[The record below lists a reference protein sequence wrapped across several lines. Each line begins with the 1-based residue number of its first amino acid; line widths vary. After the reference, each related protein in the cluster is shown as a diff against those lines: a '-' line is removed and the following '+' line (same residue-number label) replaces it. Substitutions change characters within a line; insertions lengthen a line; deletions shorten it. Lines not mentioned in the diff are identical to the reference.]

1 MQNDWIPNY
10 PILLLTCFMV
20 CFLTSCEKST
30 SANQL
35 TKSNKPNVILVITDD
50 QGYGDFACHGN
61 PYIQT
66 PNLDDFHKEAIRLTD
81 FHVSPTCAP
90 TRAALMTG
98 RYTNRT
104 GVYHTIAGW
113 SLLRENEKT
122 LGNMFAEAGYTTG
135 AFGKWHLGDNYPFRP
150 FDRGFQETVMH
161 GGGGVQQTPDY
172 WNNDYFDDTYFKNG
186 QPQPYQGYCTDVFF
200 QEAMSFIETNQ
211 QAPFFCYIATNAPH
225 WPYNVPVEYI
235 EPYEKFGNELLSHQK
250 RFLGMITNIDDN
262 FGKLREQLK
271 QLNIADNTLLIFMS
285 DNGTAAGFRQR
296 AGKTYGFNA
305 GMRATKNHQHDG
317 GHRVPFFIH
326 WKNGQIHGGKDISE
340 LSAHIDILPT
350 LAELCGIAPPKNHLP
365 LDGKSLVPLL
375 KENSKDWKERILF
388 TDSQRRQ
395 VPKKWLKTAAMTNR
409 WRLVD
414 NEELYDMQKDP
425 SQQNNVIN
433 DFPKEVAKLR
443 KAYDNWWQSTGT
455 HFAEEPAIKVGTPYE
470 NPVNLT
476 AHDWHTEDQE
486 VPWNQFNIRQAKK
499 GKSAS
504 YWTIEVMEAGS
515 YQIQL
520 RRYPRASNLA
530 INATVPSVLMKDMP
544 GLDADIPA
552 GIERNFVKAKLKLNN
567 TIIAESMVDNSKTSV
582 NFSIELPKG
591 KSKFSGVF
599 TMKDGSE
606 LGAYYVS
613 LGLEGK

>member
-1 MQNDWIPNY
+1 MQNDSKLSSY
-10 PILLLTCFMV
+10 PIILTCFLI
-20 CFLTSCEKST
+20 CLFTSCENTSST
-30 SANQL
+30 NKKAP
-35 TKSNKPNVILVITDD
+35 TKPNVILIITDD
-50 QGYGDFACHGN
+50 QGYGDFGCHGN

-66 PNLDDFHKEAIRLTD
+66 PNLDDFHKEAVRLTD

-122 LGNMFAEAGYTTG
+122 LGNMFAEAGYQTG

-186 QPQPYQGYCTDVFF
+186 VPQAYEGYCTDVFF
-200 QEAMSFIETNQ
+200 DEAMDFIESNK
-211 QAPFFCYIATNAPH
+211 QAPFFCYLATNAPH
-225 WPYNVPVEYI
+225 WPYNVPIEYI
-235 EPYEKFGNELLSHQK
+235 EPYEKFGDELLEHQK

-262 FGKLREQLK
+262 FGKLRAQL
-271 QLNIADNTLLIFMS
+271 QALQIADNTLLVFMS
-285 DNGTAAGFRQR
+285 DNGTAAGLQHRDGE
-296 AGKTYGFNA
+296 AYGYNA
-305 GMRATKNHQHDG
+305 GMRGTKNHPHDG
-317 GHRVPFFIH
+317 GHRVPFFIY
-326 WKNGQIHGGKDISE
+326 WKDGQIHGGKDVTE
-340 LSAHIDILPT
+340 LTAHIDVLPT

-375 KENSKDWKERILF
+375 KQNNNNWKERILF

-395 VPKKWLKTAAMTNR
+395 VPKKWIKTAAMTNR

-414 NEELYDMQKDP
+414 NKALYDMEKDP
-425 SQQNNVIN
+425 SQQNNVI
-433 DFPKEVAKLR
+433 DQFPKEVTTLR
-443 KAYDNWWQSTGT
+443 KAYEDWWQSTST
-455 HFAEEPAIKVGTPYE
+455 DFANEPAIKLGTVFE

-476 AHDWHTEDQE
+476 AHDWHTLDKE
-486 VPWNQFNIRQAKK
+486 VPWNQFNIRKAEK
-499 GKSAS
+499 GKAAS
-504 YWTIEVMEAGS
+504 YWTVEVMESGL

-520 RRYPRASNLA
+520 RRYPRESNLA
-530 INATVPSVLMKDMP
+530 INAKVPIVLMKDEP
-544 GLDADIPA
+544 GLDSDIPA
-552 GIERNFVKAKLKLNN
+552 GETRSFEKAMIKLNGALL
-567 TIIAESMVDNSKTSV
+567 AESSVDNSKTSV
-582 NFSIELPKG
+582 DFKVTLPKG
-591 KSKFSGVF
+591 KNKLSAVF
-599 TMKDGSE
+599 TRPDGTE

-613 LGLEGK
+613 VKLE

>member
-1 MQNDWIPNY
+1 MKKYSN
-10 PILLLTCFMV
+10 LLLFKLSFFCWFFTIFIGCKQDF
-20 CFLTSCEKST
+20 SAST
-30 SANQL
+30 K
-35 TKSNKPNVILVITDD
+35 TKAQKPNVILIITDD
-50 QGYGDFACHGN
+50 QGYGDLGCHGN

-66 PNLDDFHKEAIRLTD
+66 PNLDNFHKEALRLTD

-122 LGNMFAEAGYTTG
+122 LANMFSEAGYKTG

-150 FDRGFQETVMH
+150 FDRGFQETVVH

-186 QPQPYQGYCTDVFF
+186 NPQAYKGYCTDVFF
-200 QEAMSFIETNQ
+200 EEAMKFIDAHQ
-211 QAPFFCYIATNAPH
+211 KAPFFCYIATNAPH

-235 EPYEKFGNELLSHQK
+235 APYEKFGTELLPHQK

-271 QLNIADNTLLIFMS
+271 SLNIADNTLLIFMS
-285 DNGTAAGFRQR
+285 DNGTAAGLQNRK
-296 AGKTYGFNA
+296 GKVYGFNA
-305 GMRATKNHQHDG
+305 GMRGTKNHQHDG
-317 GHRVPFFIH
+317 GHRVPFFIY
-326 WKNGQIHGGKDISE
+326 WKDGKIHGGKDVSE

-350 LAELCGIAPPKNHLP
+350 LAELCGITPPKNHLP

-375 KENSKDWKERILF
+375 KNEDNNWKERILF

-395 VPKKWLKTAAMTNR
+395 VPEKWIKTAAMTNR

-414 NEELYDMQKDP
+414 NRELYDIKKDP
-425 SQQNNVIN
+425 SQANNVIEQ
-433 DFPKEVAKLR
+433 FPDTVAILQA
-443 KAYDNWWQSTGT
+443 AYEEWWQSTAT
-455 HFAEEPAIKVGTPYE
+455 HFAEEPAIKIGTTFE

-476 AHDWHTEDQE
+476 AHDWHTLDKEI
-486 VPWNQFNIRQAKK
+486 PWNQFHIRQAKK
-499 GKSAS
+499 GTNSG
-504 YWTIEVMEAGS
+504 YWTIEVMKAGV
-515 YQIQL
+515 YEIQL
-520 RRYPRASNLA
+520 RRYPRASSLA
-530 INATVPSVLMKDMP
+530 INETIPSVLMKDLP

-552 GIERNFVKAKLKLNN
+552 GVSKEFVKAVVKLGGKV
-567 TIIAESMVDNSKTSV
+567 IGESTVDNSKTSV
-582 NFSIELPKG
+582 DFKVQLPKG
-591 KSKFSGVF
+591 KNKLSAVF
-599 TMKDGSE
+599 TNQNGGE

-613 LGLEGK
+613 LRLMME

>member
-1 MQNDWIPNY
+1 MQNDFKPTFY
-10 PILLLTCFMV
+10 CLLFTSFLIYL
-20 CFLTSCEKST
+20 LTSCEKSFT
-30 SANQL
+30 ASKKVAA
-35 TKSNKPNVILVITDD
+35 TKPNVILVITDD
-50 QGYGDFACHGN
+50 QGYGDFGCHGN

-66 PNLDDFHKEAIRLTD
+66 PNLDDFHKEAVRFTD

-122 LGNMFAEAGYTTG
+122 LGNMFDEAGYRTG

-150 FDRGFQETVMH
+150 FDRGFQETVVH

-186 QPQPYQGYCTDVFF
+186 QPEAYKGYCTDVFF
-200 QEAMSFIETNQ
+200 NEAMDFIETNQ
-211 QAPFFCYIATNAPH
+211 KAPFFCYIATNAPH

-235 EPYEKFGNELLSHQK
+235 ESYEKFGDELLAHQK

-262 FGKLREQLK
+262 FGKLRAQL
-271 QLNIADNTLLIFMS
+271 QRLQIADNTLLIFMS
-285 DNGTAAGFRQR
+285 DNGTAAGYRNR
-296 AGKTYGFNA
+296 DGKTYGFNA
-305 GMRATKNHQHDG
+305 GMRGTKNHQHDG
-317 GHRVPFFIH
+317 GHRVPFFIY
-326 WKNGQIHGGKDISE
+326 WKDGNIHGGKDVTE

-350 LAELCGIAPPKNHLP
+350 LAELCGITPPKNHLP

-375 KENSKDWKERILF
+375 KEDGNNWKERILF

-395 VPKKWLKTAAMTNR
+395 VPEKWIKTAVMTNR

-414 NEELYDMQKDP
+414 NKELYDMQKDP

-433 DFPKEVAKLR
+433 QFPTEVDSLR
-443 KAYDNWWQSTGT
+443 NAYEEWWQNTATNFSN
-455 HFAEEPAIKVGTPYE
+455 EPAIKLGTTFE

-476 AHDWHTEDQE
+476 AHDWHTLDKE
-486 VPWNQFNIRQAKK
+486 VPWNQFNIRQAQK
-499 GKSAS
+499 GKVAG
-504 YWTIEVMEAGS
+504 YWTVEVMKAGA

-520 RRYPRASNLA
+520 RRYPREANLA
-530 INATVPSVLMKDMP
+530 INATVSTVLMKDEP
-544 GLDADIPA
+544 GLDSDIPA
-552 GIERNFVKAKLKLNN
+552 GEVRNFVKATVKLDGVVL
-567 TIIAESMVDNSKTSV
+567 ADGPVDNFKTSV
-582 NFSIELPKG
+582 DFNIELPKG
-591 KSKFSGVF
+591 KGKLSAVF
-599 TMKDGSE
+599 TMPDGTK

-613 LGLEGK
+613 VGLD